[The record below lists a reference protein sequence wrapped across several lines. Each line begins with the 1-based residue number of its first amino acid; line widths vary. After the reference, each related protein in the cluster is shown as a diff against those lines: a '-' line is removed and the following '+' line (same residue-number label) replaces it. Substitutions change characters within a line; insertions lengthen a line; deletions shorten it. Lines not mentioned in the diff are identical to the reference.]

1 MPPVSVRCIVARKRE
16 SKRLKQNIGRVFRS
30 RYLDVVGSIYLYN
43 EHRGYTSLDRVLVAA
58 QRHCADDPSFISAI
72 AKHRADERKHY
83 LMFKR
88 WFELQHRMPIAL
100 DASYGHIDR
109 FISRVFGCG
118 IDALDTDTIVAD
130 KALFERLCRVILITE
145 RRGLVQVE
153 ELLRNP
159 IVLGD
164 RSMQRIFRIIHRD
177 EPGHFL
183 PYSDWLE
190 RRGRPAAL
198 LGERIADWCIH
209 KILLLIKMPL
219 LFFNSRATR
228 MTLWPDADEMAP
240 LARLSHDRL
249 GRGEHLSAMTAID
262 A

>member
-1 MPPVSVRCIVARKRE
+1 M
-16 SKRLKQNIGRVFRS
+16 KQNIGRVFRS